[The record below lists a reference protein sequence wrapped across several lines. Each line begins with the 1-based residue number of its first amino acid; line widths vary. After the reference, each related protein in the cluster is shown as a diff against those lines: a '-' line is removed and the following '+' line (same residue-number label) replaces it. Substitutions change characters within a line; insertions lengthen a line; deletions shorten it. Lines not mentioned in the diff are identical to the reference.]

1 MSYNL
6 TDDQKGWFAAL
17 AVLISQKMSERAT
30 INDSDLD
37 TIEQSFSNTQ
47 QASQV
52 TAWKAWVKGG
62 ARPNNPH

>member
-17 AVLISQKMSERAT
+17 AVLVSQKMSEKST

-37 TIEQSFSNTQ
+37 AIETSFSNTQ
-47 QASQV
+47 QAAQV
-52 TAWKAWVKGG
+52 TAFKAWVKGG
-62 ARPNNPH
+62 VRPTNPH